1 MMSALVSRLG
11 SGGGGPAP
19 AGQAKP
25 SAATRRRAEKWA
37 QGLTTRDATA
47 ATDTMADVQAAL
59 LDAQATS
66 YARCPDVVTV
76 IEATL
81 IAALGNLHASVREAA
96 VVLLNVLYDGHAMQL
111 ENALTPAVS
120 SVGEAPVVR
129 LSLPQTDPT
138 QPTVLP
144 KGSLTL
150 RLFGPVDAG
159 RPPRWTTHDVTSTAG
174 GGLRVRLPPFPRPGY
189 YDWLVAHAADG
200 DFMPDADRSSPP
212 DPSVASTGAAPAAA
226 GNGEAGATAGSDA
239 PDAGADPLSN
249 MDRRRLCGRFVVQPA
264 GTRESL
270 VAEVPVDQVG
280 ASWNAGTG
288 QLETRGS
295 FGAVLE
301 TLPELKMAGATA
313 VYLMGALER
322 PIDEP
327 DAPPMAA
334 ADRGVLAKVLGG
346 GEDFAALT
354 SEIRRLGMVPVV
366 DALERVSRR
375 RAHRKYTSLGVMTR
389 DERGVLVSHP
399 GTDGRVI
406 TWEESALLN
415 YRKVETWALLISEV
429 KRLARDYG
437 VRGIRL
443 DNAQSC
449 PPIMTMD
456 AEELF
461 RLDPDGVPHYSLSDI
476 LYGTVVLRN
485 EESGYWASEAGAD
498 CRYANPF
505 LVKLTRELWNEYPTF
520 MVLGES
526 HFHREPQLVAS
537 GVVPHS
543 MRVSQILASISG
555 MSLRRDGSVAVLP
568 PHKRSTANTLARLYR
583 ADKAD
588 LPRDAILAS
597 CTCTHASPYPGALY
611 RRRSWIA
618 VDLLFFL
625 PHMPVLLWG
634 EDAGRALR
642 VDMAPVVEV
651 EEDSVYDV
659 NYDAVLPKSPRLRH
673 SGSQPVSP
681 SAGLANAS
689 HEMSELSLGEA
700 ALGGSA
706 SGGGGLR
713 APPYSSSQS
722 ASVSPMDGLAGGAA
736 PPLPAATANATTA
749 GGGRGLGGVGGGM
762 RKRSNS
768 SLNLRSMSMGGRKP
782 SFGNLAAAVNAP
794 PSSPGRDTAAGRAA
808 GGAAPPAA
816 SKAKTLTSGVRRTS
830 SVSSLV
836 RSQTTD
842 EGKRLAVRGVGAS
855 DLMAIADQEARLRA
869 EIGPQLGFDLSQ
881 IRGHYTHRS
890 LMRQQLPA
898 LRLGKMVVVPV
909 DPSVKE
915 QVFAFARFTTEQIVV
930 VALNLKDGRDG
941 EAFEAGVNVDLDLRP
956 LWSALPEEFISR
968 RADLFNAF
976 DVVAGAEE
984 PFVTEGLLTLE
995 ELMFRRLSLHL
1006 RPMSS
1011 SVLEL
1016 RAEPNGSA
1024 DEHYA
1029 QSITRLTLEDAGDI
1043 KDPREN
1049 TVLSELARGAATS
1062 LTAFAAALEKARC
1075 GLAAEGLEAS
1085 EIWRVLQLGLQ
1096 RASSLLFS
1104 VLYEGTVAPKDFVPP
1119 VGERLVSFLAMLSLS
1134 AANPDTKALARSL
1147 LANATAIGP
1156 IVLLTPELGRF
1167 STAGGLGV
1175 MVDDLAKELAA
1186 LGLEVHVITPYYTLN
1201 RKNKTGYLG
1210 DNIRWTRNIK
1220 VDLGS
1225 HVVEVGIFQGK
1236 EAGVN
1241 LLFLERGD
1249 LLPKV
1254 YADPGGAAKHLQ
1266 TVVLFSMGALEAC
1279 CATSLVPSVVISN
1292 DWLPSM
1298 AAGYAKNGFFG
1309 PYFDNTSFF
1318 HLVHNLGDAAYEGRV
1333 YPNPHEGDFGVIH
1346 RLPRNLLVDPWW
1358 SRVVVNPSRCAFM
1371 TSDTWGTVSPNYL
1384 KELLAGHPLKNLLA
1398 MAKSPFAYPNGIR
1411 IKEREASLAALNIK
1425 THAQAKEM
1433 VQKKYFGFNAAD
1445 HSIPLFAFVGRVT
1458 SQKGVHLILNAV
1470 DELIAHTGG
1479 KIQILVGGPANEAD
1493 PYAAACA
1500 RHMRDLSRRHKWCFW
1515 AAPEEFFTDGLLVD
1529 AGADFGFVPSLFEPA
1544 GLRQIESFVGAGD
1557 GTPVIAHA
1565 VGGLVDTVFEWDLE
1579 SGSGNGFL
1587 FHEYNHH
1594 NFLGAVK
1601 RALRVFSKT
1610 DEFAELRRATRTTAI
1625 DVRDAAWAWSSE
1637 FHRLRNSIYVR
1648 RPIFREDLDGVVEED
1663 SEALDPAATV
1673 HVVRWTAAGEDVVVK
1688 GSWDGWAREWPLTDG
1703 PTPIDGEGA
1712 EEAADGSVPV
1722 EKHMVR
1728 LRLPPGDYE
1737 FKFKVDGK
1745 WGLAKDLPTRGE
1757 GAFTNNLLSVP

>member
-1 MMSALVSRLG
+1 VAILCVRLLDALAAVSRL
-11 SGGGGPAP
+11 
-19 AGQAKP
+19 
-25 SAATRRRAEKWA
+25 SAAAGASAAAAQGKATPATRKRAEKWA
-37 QGLTTRDATA
+37 KGLTTRDVAVATE
-47 ATDTMADVQAAL
+47 TMGDVQAAL
-59 LDAQATS
+59 LDAQVTS
-66 YARCPDVVTV
+66 YARCPDIVTV

-81 IAALGNLHASVREAA
+81 IAALGNMHAPVREAA
-96 VVLLNVLYDGHAMQL
+96 VVLLNVLYDGHSLQL
-111 ENALTPAVS
+111 ENSLMPAVS
-120 SVGEAPVVR
+120 SVGEAPVVSV
-129 LSLPQTDPT
+129 SLPQTDPT
-138 QPTVLP
+138 QPTVLAP
-144 KGSLTL
+144 GSLTL
-150 RLFGPVDAG
+150 RLFGPSDAG
-159 RPPRWTTHDVTSTAG
+159 RPPRWTTHAVTSTAG
-174 GGLRVRLPPFPRPGY
+174 GGLRVKLPPFPRPGY
-189 YDWLVAHAADG
+189 YDWLVARAEDG
-200 DFMPDADRSSPP
+200 DFVPDVKRHAPP
-212 DPSVASTGAAPAAA
+212 DPSTASTGAAVGTGA
-226 GNGEAGATAGSDA
+226 NGEDLDA
-239 PDAGADPLSN
+239 DVDVDGPNDGVDPLGH

-264 GTRESL
+264 GSRESL

-280 ASWNAGTG
+280 ASWDAGTG

-295 FGAVLE
+295 FGAVLQV
-301 TLPELKMAGATA
+301 LSDLKMSGATA

-334 ADRGVLAKVLGG
+334 ADRGVLASVLGG
-346 GEDFAALT
+346 GDDFAQLT
-354 SEIRRLGMVPVV
+354 AEIRRLGMVPVV
-366 DALERVSRR
+366 DAIERVSRR

-415 YRKVETWALLISEV
+415 YRKVETWSLLISEV

-449 PPIMTMD
+449 PPIMAVD

-476 LYGTVVLRN
+476 LYGTVVMRN
-485 EESGYWASEAGAD
+485 EESGYWASEAGSD
-498 CRYANPF
+498 CGYANPF

-543 MRVSQILASISG
+543 MRISQILASISG

-583 ADKAD
+583 ADQAD

-625 PHMPVLLWG
+625 PHVPVLLWG
-634 EDAGRALR
+634 ENSGRALR

-673 SGSQPVSP
+673 AGSQPVSP
-681 SAGLANAS
+681 SAGLAHAS
-689 HEMSELSLGEA
+689 QEFSELTLGNSVMSASLS
-700 ALGGSA
+700 GSA
-706 SGGGGLR
+706 SGLR

-722 ASVSPMDGLAGGAA
+722 ASVSPMDGLSGGAA
-736 PPLPAATANATTA
+736 PTQPVEVSAS
-749 GGGRGLGGVGGGM
+749 GGRGLGGIGGM

-782 SFGNLAAAVNAP
+782 SFGNLATAGNAP
-794 PSSPGRDTAAGRAA
+794 APVVNQELASRSKGGSSV
-808 GGAAPPAA
+808 
-816 SKAKTLTSGVRRTS
+816 KAKAMTSGVRRTAS
-830 SVSSLV
+830 SSSLV

-842 EGKRLAVRGVGAS
+842 EGKRLAVRGVGAG
-855 DLMAIADQEARLRA
+855 DLEAIADQEARLRA

-898 LRLGKMVVVPV
+898 LRLGRMVVVPV

-941 EAFEAGVNVDLDLRP
+941 EAFGAGVNVDLDLRP
-956 LWSALPEEFISR
+956 VWAALPEEFTSR
-968 RADLFNAF
+968 RAELFNAF

-1006 RPMSS
+1006 TPMSS

-1016 RAEPNGSA
+1016 RAEPNGTA
-1024 DEHYA
+1024 EDHYA
-1029 QSITRLTLEDAGDI
+1029 QSVTRLTLEDAGDI

-1049 TVLSELARGAATS
+1049 TVLAELARGAATS
-1062 LTAFAAALEKARC
+1062 LTSFATALEKARC
-1075 GLAAEGLEAS
+1075 GLASEGLDTS
-1085 EIWRVLQLGLQ
+1085 EIRRVLQLGLQ

-1104 VLYEGTVAPKDFVPP
+1104 VLYEGTVAPKDFVPS
-1119 VGERLVSFLAMLSLS
+1119 VGERLVSYLAMLSLS
-1134 AANPDTKALARSL
+1134 GANADTKALARAL

-1210 DNIRWTRNIK
+1210 DGIRWTRNIK
-1220 VDLGS
+1220 VDLGT

-1266 TVVLFSMGALEAC
+1266 TVVLFSVGALEAC
-1279 CATSLVPSVVISN
+1279 CATGLVPSVVISN

-1411 IKEREASLAALNIK
+1411 IKEREESLASLNIT

-1433 VQKKYFGFNAAD
+1433 VQKKYFGFNTAD

-1565 VGGLVDTVFEWDLE
+1565 VGGLVDTIFEWDLE
-1579 SGSGNGFL
+1579 TGSGNGFL

-1594 NFLGAVK
+1594 SFLAAVK

-1610 DEFAELRRATRTTAI
+1610 EEFTELRRATRTTAI

-1648 RPIFREDLDGVVEED
+1648 RPIFREDLDSVVEED
-1663 SEALDPAATV
+1663 SEALDSCATV
-1673 HVVRWTAAGEDVVVK
+1673 HVVRWTAVGEDVVVK

-1703 PTPIDGEGA
+1703 PAPIDGDL
-1712 EEAADGSVPV
+1712 EEAADV

-1745 WGLAKDLPTRGE
+1745 WVLAKDLPTRGE
-1757 GAFTNNLLSVP
+1757 GAFTNNLLSVS